1 MNLTL
6 FFFLVVAL
14 EAGKMV
20 KPHLRHY
27 QVVGRESPSEK
38 NPEPTVYKFEV
49 FAPNFVVAKSRF
61 WRMMRIKNK
70 VKSTHGDLLAC
81 KVVKDRKIAARNY
94 MVDIA
99 YYSQRCGYTR
109 MVKEFRDVSK
119 SGAVSQA
126 YHDLASRHRARY
138 HNIEVL
144 EVKSIPN
151 HEVKRNAV
159 VQFAAHGLSFPLLQ
173 RRAKAARKDRAI
185 FVKKGTR
192 RAVVA

>member
-1 MNLTL
+1 
-6 FFFLVVAL
+6 
-14 EAGKMV
+14 MV
-20 KPHLRHY
+20 KPHLHHY

-38 NPEPTVYKFEV
+38 TPEPTVYKFEV

-61 WRMMRIKNK
+61 WRMMKIKNK
-70 VKSTHGDLLAC
+70 VKATHGDVLSC
-81 KVVKDRKIAARNY
+81 KVVKDAKLAARNY
-94 MVDIA
+94 VVDIA

-144 EVKSIPN
+144 EVKSIPD
-151 HEVKRNAV
+151 HEVKHLNISQYHV
-159 VQFAAHGLSFPLLQ
+159 PNLSFPLLQ
-173 RRAKAARKDRAI
+173 RRVKAARKDRAI
-185 FVKKGTR
+185 FVKKNTK
-192 RAVVA
+192 RAMVA

>member
-1 MNLTL
+1 
-6 FFFLVVAL
+6 
-14 EAGKMV
+14 MV

-27 QVVGRESPSEK
+27 QVVGREAPTEK

-70 VKSTHGDLLAC
+70 VKSTHGDTLSC

-94 MVDIA
+94 VVDIA

-119 SGAVSQA
+119 AGAVSQA

-151 HEVKRNAV
+151 HEVKRAAV
-159 VQFAAHGLSFPLLQ
+159 SQFAQADLSFPLLQ
-173 RRAKAARKDRAI
+173 RRVKAARKERAI

>member
-1 MNLTL
+1 
-6 FFFLVVAL
+6 
-14 EAGKMV
+14 MV
-20 KPHLRHY
+20 KPHLHHY

-61 WRMMRIKNK
+61 WRMMKIKNK
-70 VKSTHGDLLAC
+70 VKATHGDVLSC
-81 KVVKDRKIAARNY
+81 KVVKDAKLAARNY
-94 MVDIA
+94 VVDIA

-144 EVKSIPN
+144 EVKSIPD
-151 HEVKRNAV
+151 HEVKHLNIA
-159 VQFAAHGLSFPLLQ
+159 QYHAPNLSFPLLQ
-173 RRAKAARKDRAI
+173 RRVKAARKDRAI
-185 FVKKGTR
+185 FVKKNTK